1 MPAVST
7 PAPASPPALP
17 AVPDRHPI
25 WIGYDPAGGP
35 DVAVEGV
42 FERTESGLRFLG
54 FAPIGVV
61 ILAKEAL
68 K

>member
-1 MPAVST
+1 MPAIVT
-7 PAPASPPALP
+7 HAPASPPALP

-35 DVAVEGV
+35 DTVVHGV
-42 FERTESGLRFLG
+42 FERTEAGLRFLG

-61 ILAKEAL
+61 AQARGAL